1 MGVYAPTESFNFDD
15 QNPMKATGTDGVPRR
30 ADLSFKNSEVKTKIL
45 DFSRKSA
52 GSTSVT
58 IGAR

>member
-1 MGVYAPTESFNFDD
+1 MYAPTESFNFDD
-15 QNPMKATGTDGVPRR
+15 QTPLKATGTDGVPRG
-30 ADLSFKNSEVKTKIL
+30 AELNFKNSEVKTKIL

>member
-1 MGVYAPTESFNFDD
+1 
-15 QNPMKATGTDGVPRR
+15 MKATGTDGVPRGS
-30 ADLSFKNSEVKTKIL
+30 DLNFKSSEVKTKIL

-58 IGAR
+58 IGAREGT